1 MSSLSDPGSEPDTT
15 TGGPVNTAG
24 AGFGP
29 PSPPAPGSAPDHRY
43 LLDNARVEAGERFT
57 WLAELFDGATRGHV
71 DRLGVRAGWRCWE
84 VGAGGPSIPEA
95 LARAV
100 GPTGHVLATDIN
112 PTWLDPHGGYEVRR
126 HDVVADPPPQ
136 PGTFDLVHARLVL
149 VHVPDRDRAL
159 ATMVAALR
167 PGGWLLVEDAD
178 TELQPLACLDEVGPA
193 QRRANRL
200 RRAVRELLTR
210 RGADLRFGRT
220 LPRVLRAAGLVD
232 VAAAGCFPV
241 GGVACDRLEAA
252 TVRMVRAEL
261 LAAGLADDAEIDA
274 HLAAVDAGELD
285 LTLAPLI
292 SAWGRRPGQ
301 PSQVG

>member
-1 MSSLSDPGSEPDTT
+1 MSSSQPVVDPGPEPYT

-24 AGFGP
+24 AQATT
-29 PSPPAPGSAPDHRY
+29 PSPHSPEPAPDHRY
-43 LLDNARVEAGERFT
+43 LLDNARREAGERFS
-57 WLAELFDGATRGHV
+57 WLAELFDGVTRGHL

-84 VGAGGPSIPEA
+84 VGAGGPSNPEA
-95 LARAV
+95 LATAV
-100 GPTGHVLATDIN
+100 GPTGYVLATDIN
-112 PTWLDPHGGYEVRR
+112 PAWLDPQGGYEVLR
-126 HDVVADPPPQ
+126 HDVVGDPPPQ
-136 PGTFDLVHARLVL
+136 SGTFDLVHARLVL
-149 VHVPDRDRAL
+149 VHVPDRARAL

-200 RRAVRELLTR
+200 RRAVRELMTR
-210 RGADLRFGRT
+210 RGADLRYGRT
-220 LPRVLRAAGLVD
+220 LPQALRAAGLVD

-241 GGVACDRLEAA
+241 GGVACDRLEIA

-292 SAWGRRPGQ
+292 SAWGRRPG
-301 PSQVG
+301 